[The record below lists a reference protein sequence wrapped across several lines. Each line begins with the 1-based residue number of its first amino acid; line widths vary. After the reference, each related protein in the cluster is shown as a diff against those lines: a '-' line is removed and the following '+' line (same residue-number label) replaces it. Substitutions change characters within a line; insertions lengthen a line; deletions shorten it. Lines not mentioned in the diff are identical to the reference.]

1 MATMFPRSS
10 VPPLAA
16 LMLVACAS
24 YSLGEPLSP
33 ATETLVEGE
42 VSLAVPL
49 ADGSLLVDDGA
60 QLAIVYGDARE
71 ATPIGRTGEIG
82 TLRAYVA
89 LGSSTLVAG
98 SQGTFVVQVTPRSG
112 LFRAPIEDVIGDEVI
127 RQLAGSPRPDGP
139 DDLWVATTERLYLF
153 RDEILTEVRL
163 EGRSLPEVSLAP
175 RGPLSVWAAT
185 PGRLFQLR
193 IEPSSRSL
201 SATEVARPSGAS
213 ALAVDGNG
221 TLWLVDDG
229 VLWSLRA
236 DLRLEDY
243 GLPFVPQ
250 ALFAASDAADLWLA
264 AQDGSFYHQLDR
276 VFRPVDTVPM
286 SDVRP
291 GPDGTLVARAGGVTR
306 RVRARHPIR
315 LEGLHSGPILSAT
328 RVEVLLPDANRVV
341 AVRARAG
348 MVELDVAPP
357 FDLEGAPPSFT
368 LEPGPIPVGAH
379 VLTVEADYDDG
390 TLTAVL
396 SAPIDIAT
404 DATWTNDIEPIYQT
418 YCADCHGE
426 RGPSPTRLDE
436 REQWVERSDRIIENV
451 VTGRM
456 PLSRPMLPA
465 SDIALIQAWA
475 SGGFAE

>member
-1 MATMFPRSS
+1 MATMFPRPL

-16 LMLVACAS
+16 LTLAACAS

-33 ATETLVEGE
+33 ATETLAEGD

-49 ADGSLLVDDGA
+49 ADGSLLVDDGT
-60 QLAIVYGDARE
+60 QLAIIYADARE
-71 ATPIGRTGEIG
+71 PIPIGRTGEVG
-82 TLRAYVA
+82 ALRAYVT
-89 LGSSTLVAG
+89 LGNSTLVAG
-98 SQGTFVVQVTPRSG
+98 SAGTFVVQTTPRSG

-127 RQLAGSPRPDGP
+127 EQLASSPRPDAP
-139 DDLWVATTERLYLF
+139 DDLWVATSERFYLF
-153 RDEILTEVRL
+153 RDETLTEVRID
-163 EGRSLPEVSLAP
+163 GMSLPSVSLAT
-175 RGPLSVWAAT
+175 RGSLSVWAAT
-185 PGRLFQLR
+185 ATRLFQVR
-193 IEPSSRSL
+193 VEASSRAL
-201 SATEVARPSGAS
+201 SATEVARPPGAS
-213 ALAVDGNG
+213 ALAVDANG
-221 TLWLVDDG
+221 TLWAVNDG
-229 VLWSLRA
+229 LLWSLRS
-236 DLRLEDY
+236 DLRLDSYE
-243 GLPFVPQ
+243 LPFAPQ
-250 ALFAASDAADLWLA
+250 ALFAASDAADVWLRA
-264 AQDGSFYHQLDR
+264 EDGTFYHQVDR
-276 VFRPVDTVPM
+276 VFRRVEGMPM
-286 SDVRP
+286 SDVRH
-291 GPDGTLVARAGGVTR
+291 GPDGTLVAQIAGSTR
-306 RVRARHPIR
+306 RVRARHPIT

-328 RVEVLLPDANRVV
+328 RVEVLMPNADRVV
-341 AVRARAG
+341 AVRAHAG

-357 FDLEGAPPSFT
+357 FDVGSAPPSFT

-390 TLTAVL
+390 TLTAVFR
-396 SAPIDIAT
+396 APIDIAT